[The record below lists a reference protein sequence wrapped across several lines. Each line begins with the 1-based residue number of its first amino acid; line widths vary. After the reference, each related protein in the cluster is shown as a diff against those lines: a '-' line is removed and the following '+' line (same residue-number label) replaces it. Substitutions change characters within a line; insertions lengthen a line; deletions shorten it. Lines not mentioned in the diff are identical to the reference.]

1 LLLLSL
7 TFLRI
12 TARTNSADV
21 TFVGY
26 NVKART
32 VTMHVIADWQYF
44 IYVKYAGNI
53 SDSRELVWPWHCMCF
68 WGFLYLRAS
77 LMVKTCKSCHKHKP
91 LPQHLSLCTGRHL
104 LCVQFIRSL
113 KSKLY
118 TDLTKQNTT
127 GSKSIQSHA
136 EETNEIQL
144 SVFWTGILRLLFKQL
159 TVWLFPL
166 SCENQG
172 QSQSC
177 ESPTVCL
184 WPIFVPIS
192 TGSLLFAIKQATK
205 QHLLWLQCWYFAF
218 YMKTS

>member
-1 LLLLSL
+1 MLQLLLLSF

-12 TARTNSADV
+12 TKRTNSADV

-53 SDSRELVWPWHCMCF
+53 SDSREWVWPWHCVCS

-77 LMVKTCKSCHKHKP
+77 LMVKTYKSCHKHKH

-118 TDLTKQNTT
+118 TDLTKQNAT

-144 SVFWTGILRLLFKQL
+144 CILNWNTSVTVQTANSLTLPPLMWKPLPRSKSILWVPHSMSMTDIRAYLHWFIAFRHQTG
-159 TVWLFPL
+159 
-166 SCENQG
+166 N
-172 QSQSC
+172 
-177 ESPTVCL
+177 
-184 WPIFVPIS
+184 
-192 TGSLLFAIKQATK
+192 
-205 QHLLWLQCWYFAF
+205 
-218 YMKTS
+218 